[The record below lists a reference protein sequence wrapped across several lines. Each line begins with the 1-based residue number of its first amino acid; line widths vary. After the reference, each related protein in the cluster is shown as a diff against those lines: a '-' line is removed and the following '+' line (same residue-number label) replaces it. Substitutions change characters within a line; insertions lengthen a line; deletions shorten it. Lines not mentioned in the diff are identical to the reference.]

1 MIVFSSP
8 HHRKWKLPKIRC
20 DFLEPRT
27 LVGSESRTPGIR
39 LRGVFFFN
47 DSLFGGSPNDLDPEP
62 PFLGKL
68 SSLPRP
74 VPAAP
79 SRIGLVG
86 PAWTRGEMERPAGTQ
101 DMGTYKTLARRPG
114 ENFLGK
120 TSGWN
125 EVPKFQTPPIW
136 VWVKTTHPM
145 GQWRSHTVPISG
157 YHDFDPDPSHWV
169 QHNAGLK
176 GNHSGSW
183 CWGVHARAART
194 ARRRHF
200 FWLERRV

>member
-1 MIVFSSP
+1 M
-8 HHRKWKLPKIRC
+8 
-20 DFLEPRT
+20 
-27 LVGSESRTPGIR
+27 VGSESRTPGIR
-39 LRGVFFFN
+39 LRGVFYYYY

-74 VPAAP
+74 VPAA

-101 DMGTYKTLARRPG
+101 DMGTYKTLVRRPG
-114 ENFLGK
+114 GDDFLGK

-136 VWVKTTHPM
+136 V
-145 GQWRSHTVPISG
+145 
-157 YHDFDPDPSHWV
+157 
-169 QHNAGLK
+169 
-176 GNHSGSW
+176 
-183 CWGVHARAART
+183 
-194 ARRRHF
+194 
-200 FWLERRV
+200 